1 MRTLLHTPVV
11 VIMAAIIV
19 GCGSSTNGPDTK
31 SDAIERDPSPSGFS
45 GGILYQLPFYDR
57 ESGQQCQV
65 DLRSK
70 NVSSLDLTERLNDL
84 LYADFDSRTVW
95 PEKSMLP
102 PLFDPEQILETG
114 KNPGLGVRTLH
125 DRGIEGQTVG
135 IGIIDQ
141 PLLVHHHEIADNL
154 EYYREIGIENY
165 WDASMHGC
173 ATSSIAVGKT
183 VGVAPKAHL
192 YYIASTTG
200 TFVNQEF
207 TFDFSNYAKAVR
219 QLLQLNDSLPQDRKI
234 RVIAMQV
241 GWNSSQAGYDE
252 IMAACDS
259 AASRGI
265 MVISSSSERM
275 YSYKFNG
282 LNRNPLLDPDDF
294 NAYGLSSWTEDKFG
308 GLFEGRLL
316 IPMDSRTTASPSGN
330 GDYVFYREGGWSWV
344 VPYIAGMYA
353 LAVQVKPSITPDEFW
368 ETAMAT
374 GRTIIL
380 HTGKSDK
387 KLGPILDP
395 VRCIDAIKR

>member
-1 MRTLLHTPVV
+1 L
-11 VIMAAIIV
+11 
-19 GCGSSTNGPDTK
+19 
-31 SDAIERDPSPSGFS
+31 
-45 GGILYQLPFYDR
+45 
-57 ESGQQCQV
+57 QV

-70 NVSSLDLTERLNDL
+70 NLSSLDLTERLNDL
-84 LYADFDSRTVW
+84 LYADFDSKTVW
-95 PEKSMLP
+95 PEKSILP

-141 PLLVHHHEIADNL
+141 PLLVHHREIADNL

-165 WDASMHGC
+165 WGASMHGC

-200 TFVNQEF
+200 TLGNHEF
-207 TFDFSNYAKAVR
+207 TYDFTNYAKAVR
-219 QLLQLNDSLPQDRKI
+219 QLLHLNDSLPQDRKI

-241 GWNSSQAGYDE
+241 GWDLSSQAGYDE

-259 AASRGI
+259 ATSRGI
-265 MVISSSSERM
+265 MVICSSSDRM
-275 YSYKFNG
+275 YGYKFNG

-294 NAYGLSSWTEDKFG
+294 HAYGPGSWAEDQFFNG
-308 GLFEGRLL
+308 ESFEGQLL
-316 IPMDSRTTASPSGN
+316 IPMDSRTTASPTGN
-330 GDYVFYREGGWSWV
+330 GDYVFYSEGGLSWV
-344 VPYIAGMYA
+344 IPYIAGMYA

-380 HTGKSDK
+380 HTGTSDK